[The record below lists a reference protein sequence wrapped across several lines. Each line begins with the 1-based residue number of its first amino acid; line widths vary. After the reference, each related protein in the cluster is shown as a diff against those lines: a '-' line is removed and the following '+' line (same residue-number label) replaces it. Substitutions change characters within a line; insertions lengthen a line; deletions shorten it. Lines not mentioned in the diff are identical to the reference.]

1 MAKKSSNVNGQDLG
15 VKRLQR
21 LLTNQTE
28 KSAKDLL
35 NRQAAELY
43 DEAFNGLNT
52 QKPKEIVAKL
62 LFAAMWYAEQKL
74 RLHQFEMHGVNL
86 EKERKRIADVAK
98 IQTEIETARAV
109 GADAAILGEKEQKL
123 MDLTAEEEAQGVV
136 EDQLEYLVSE
146 GFGGILA
153 RGGYVSS
160 YNGPKGT
167 KFNQLLYGN
176 GWRLVLATG
185 NPKMPVKFIS
195 VPNDAVY
202 RSVGATH
209 LRQGDKPSQ
218 EVALVFKVP
227 KEQFLADFAD
237 EINEAGL
244 QAEDIYGNI
253 PREGSNKSRDLTQSR
268 KGRGPEVDGEVE
280 YAYFW
285 KISDTPT
292 KKAKWDQNNCG
303 VMYRLVVGTQM
314 HILKSE
320 DGEDYSWHFEDD
332 DGEEKPYI
340 PLTER
345 TGIKM
350 AQGQFGAGLGQLLG
364 DIAKGERKLINQ
376 MFGSVYEDTFPVN
389 FVGVPKGNEETF
401 GALYQDALRN
411 RSQGKNALVPLVVD
425 KESGGIQS
433 YQIRNNGNLNGAIAL
448 KREIELVLKRVGIH
462 LDEMQ
467 GYAATATQAEFDA
480 QKQTDFIAYLS
491 EHNQAE
497 ALFELRIALD
507 IIKKTKGG
515 KNVPLDIRVQYEGGK
530 PIKSLTFGALKDMI
544 ANHHW
549 FFTIDPS
556 SAEVPNLALRRAS
569 LRESMQYIQGGPYA
583 EQASR
588 ELLQL
593 SGINVKKVDTP
604 PPMQDISNA
613 LQ

>member
-1 MAKKSSNVNGQDLG
+1 MAKKSDNTKMQDLG
-15 VKRLQR
+15 VQRLQQ

-28 KSAKDLL
+28 KNRKDEL
-35 NRQAAELY
+35 NELAANMY
-43 DEAFNGLNT
+43 DEAFDGLST
-52 QKPKEIVAKL
+52 SSPKDVVTKL
-62 LFAAMWYAEQKL
+62 LFAAMWYSEQKL

-86 EKERKRIADVAK
+86 EKERKKIEEVAK
-98 IQTEIETARAV
+98 LQTEIDTAKAV
-109 GADAAILGEKEQKL
+109 GVDPAILQEKGKQR
-123 MDLTAEEEAQGVV
+123 MDLTAKEEVEGVV

-153 RGGYVSS
+153 KGGYISS

-185 NPKMPVKFIS
+185 NSKMPVKFVS

-202 RSVGATH
+202 RTVSSTH

-218 EVALVFKVP
+218 EAALVFRVP
-227 KEQFLADFAD
+227 KEQFMSDFAE
-237 EINEAGL
+237 EIKKAGL
-244 QAEDIYGNI
+244 EEKDIYGFI
-253 PREGSNKSRDLTQSR
+253 RTDGSYKSRDLTQSKVG
-268 KGRGPEVDGEVE
+268 KGAEVDGEVE

-285 KISDTPT
+285 KISDTSTP
-292 KKAKWDQNNCG
+292 KSKWQKHDCG
-303 VMYRLVVGTQM
+303 RMYRLVVGSQM
-314 HILKSE
+314 SILAAE
-320 DGEDYSWHFEDD
+320 DGNEYSWNFEDE
-332 DGEEKPYI
+332 DGQEKAYI

-350 AQGQFGAGLGQLLG
+350 ARGQFGAGIAQLVG
-364 DIAKGERKLINQ
+364 DLASVDRKTTNL
-376 MFGSVYEDTFPVN
+376 MSGSVYEDTYPVN
-389 FVGVPKGNEETF
+389 FVGIPKGNEETF

-433 YQIRNNGNLNGAIAL
+433 YQVRNNGNLNGAMAL
-448 KREIELVLKRVGIH
+448 KREIELTLKRVGIH

-480 QKQTDFIAYLS
+480 QKQTDFISYLS

-544 ANHHW
+544 SNHHW